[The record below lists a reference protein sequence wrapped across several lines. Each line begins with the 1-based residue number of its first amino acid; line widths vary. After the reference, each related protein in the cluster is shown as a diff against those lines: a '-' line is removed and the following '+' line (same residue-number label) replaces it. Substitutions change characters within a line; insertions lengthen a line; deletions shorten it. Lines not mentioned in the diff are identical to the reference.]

1 MNGVAN
7 PSIFKTGALCLPPRA
22 AGCRASDLVRW
33 HLSDPYGAG
42 HREPAYWGK
51 AEIRVPNALVVLRG
65 RAPGVSAV
73 IHWVSARRKNGG
85 SPTVSPDFQPIAFTS
100 SAQTRQK
107 HPEPTHRRDRP
118 DITLMLKALDCNGS
132 SACRAVCLANPFPLA
147 DRFAGRF
154 CPWRAALGPSDPA
167 TAIDTAAGSNSGM
180 RPCPGRYTGRG
191 SVDCSADREPKPGV
205 HRTVSRSPCNG
216 PLPKSCRG

>member
-1 MNGVAN
+1 M
-7 PSIFKTGALCLPPRA
+7 PPRA

-118 DITLMLKALDCNGS
+118 DITLMLKALS
-132 SACRAVCLANPFPLA
+132 KAIVTAPVH
-147 DRFAGRF
+147 AGRF
-154 CPWRAALGPSDPA
+154 VWQIHFRVGIDFPSDLAHGAAPGQSDPR
-167 TAIDTAAGSNSGM
+167 TAIDTAGGNNAGM
-180 RPCPGRYTGRG
+180 RPCQNR
-191 SVDCSADREPKPGV
+191 
-205 HRTVSRSPCNG
+205 
-216 PLPKSCRG
+216 